1 MDEFNEIF
9 TDQLLTCLEK
19 IFLAMAAIAS
29 VILVADVFLYGV

>member
-1 MDEFNEIF
+1 MDEFNVIF

-29 VILVADVFLYGV
+29 VILVADVLLYGV

>member
-1 MDEFNEIF
+1 MDEINEIF

-19 IFLAMAAIAS
+19 IFLAMATIAS

>member
-1 MDEFNEIF
+1 MDEFNDIF
-9 TDQLLTCLEK
+9 NDQLLTCLEK